1 MTDVRALMRILGERP
16 VVVYPAL
23 RRLVGG
29 SWAAAAVLS
38 QLLYWHRQM
47 DGARFWK
54 TDADLRA
61 ELDLGDRELRTAK
74 QRLRALPFVSVEIQ
88 GMPARTYYEI
98 DLEGLAAAL
107 AAVEEPEGVRTG
119 SDPRVPSSSDPGVR
133 TSSDPTRRTDQEEI
147 TAETTPDISATTP
160 GVVGRAALPGGGEME
175 ELVKKRRVRSAQL
188 DALEQGRKAAAA
200 VAQAVLK
207 HAGRDVWGSFWALA
221 RNGASDARWNRWIMM
236 QIQPHLRRLGP
247 ERFARALEEGVIAA
261 SRPDI
266 RSPAAV
272 IVARLEATKQGA
284 GGRQDVKQQAA
295 EPGIIDLDELLGP
308 IEEGANGE

>member
-1 MTDVRALMRILGERP
+1 MNDVRALMRILGERP

-47 DGARFWK
+47 DGGRFWK

-61 ELDLGDRELRTAK
+61 ELDLGDRELRNAK
-74 QRLRALPFVSVEIQ
+74 HRLRALPFVTVEIQ

-107 AAVEEPEGVRTG
+107 AEVDPVEVRTS
-119 SDPRVPSSSDPGVR
+119 SDQGVQSSSDHGVR

-147 TAETTPDISATTP
+147 TAETTPDTSATTHGLVSRP
-160 GVVGRAALPGGGEME
+160 SVLSREQVEEVIEKRRARSAELDELEQSRRAAN
-175 ELVKKRRVRSAQL
+175 
-188 DALEQGRKAAAA
+188 A
-200 VAQAVLK
+200 VAQAVIK
-207 HAGRDVWGSFWALA
+207 HAGRNVWGSFWALA
-221 RNGASDARWNRWIMM
+221 RNGATDARWNRWLRM
-236 QIQPHLRRLGP
+236 QIHPHLQRLGAK
-247 ERFARALEEGVIAA
+247 RFASALEEGVVAA

-272 IVARLEATKQGA
+272 IVARLEATKQET
-284 GGRQDVKQQAA
+284 GRTGPAAAQAK
-295 EPGIIDLDELLGP
+295 EPEIIDLDALLGP
-308 IEEGANGE
+308 IEEEASGE